1 MKVKHLAL
9 FTVACNVVQFYF
21 PFLHSSL
28 ILNLCQFCWCI
39 NTHSEKEIEVLKKS
53 IFKLILNT
61 FVKIRYQCFNVR
73 DSYSMWTQGHPHLA
87 HLPLFIVLYTVETK
101 ARKNL
106 ENYKLNFSSHHR
118 VPGCNHWL
126 PLIWSSFFRE

>member
-61 FVKIRYQCFNVR
+61 FVKIHYQCFNVW
-73 DSYSMWTQGHPHLA
+73 DSYMWTQGHPHLA
-87 HLPLFIVLYTVETK
+87 LFMYFILCKLKLGRTWKIINSILAHITECLVVLITS
-101 ARKNL
+101 NL
-106 ENYKLNFSSHHR
+106 VRL
-118 VPGCNHWL
+118 
-126 PLIWSSFFRE
+126 FFVRE